1 MLQQEL
7 FPDLHPSLN
16 LKSLLQQR
24 AADGKLFYK
33 LKEVA
38 RMFRLSGFQVHWAIK
53 LCRLDALFVCGEYR
67 IPWFSILDWVEDHWQ
82 IKRQF
87 WTFQAIVNAHAKS
100 DIYVSESSSIYEE
113 APQDYYCLPDL
124 YLPNVMSVYELS
136 LILEVPYLALQQE
149 MNVSGQITWPEV
161 LDFLI
166 EREFVNLP
174 VFARKEVTRI
184 KTMGAAE
191 DDQQLSLFE
200 EKEHEKV

>member
-7 FPDLHPSLN
+7 FPDLHPSLT

-67 IPWFSILDWVEDHWQ
+67 IPWFSILDWVEDHHR

-87 WTFQAIVNAHAKS
+87 WVFRACVNGHVKD
-100 DIYVSESSSIYEE
+100 DIHVSENSSIEE
-113 APQDYYCLPDL
+113 ESPEDYYFLQDLHLPAS
-124 YLPNVMSVYELS
+124 MSVYELS

-149 MNVSGQITWPEV
+149 MHVSGQITWPEV
-161 LDFLI
+161 YDYLV
-166 EREFVNLP
+166 EREVVNLP
-174 VFARKEVTRI
+174 VFERKGTVKEMYLE
-184 KTMGAAE
+184 KA
-191 DDQQLSLFE
+191 DDYQQLSLF
-200 EKEHEKV
+200 